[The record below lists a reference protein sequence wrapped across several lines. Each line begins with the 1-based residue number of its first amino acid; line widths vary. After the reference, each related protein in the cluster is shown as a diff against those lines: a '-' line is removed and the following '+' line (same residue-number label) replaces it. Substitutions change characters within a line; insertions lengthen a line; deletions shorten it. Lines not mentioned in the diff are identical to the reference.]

1 MDNNTGIKK
10 YIPIIATVA
19 GILLVMGLVGVMA
32 NSSGGG
38 GGGSGGNAVY
48 LKYNGK
54 NITSSKRE
62 ISFFGGEE
70 YRFDVLNALTS
81 DGSIGYM
88 VEILPNTTE
97 DTDFIFTRNGNEY
110 RFSEVE
116 ELKSAFEITEDSD
129 GFTITPPGNMLE
141 VLSRVYPQEE
151 VWFDGEKNGCYF
163 VLAVYDKDR
172 TSEVKVFFGLDRQV
186 DGIELE
192 TEEVLF

>member
-48 LKYNGK
+48 LKYNGE

-81 DGSIGYM
+81 DGSIGYV

-97 DTDFIFTRNGNEY
+97 DTDFIFTRNGNE
-110 RFSEVE
+110 
-116 ELKSAFEITEDSD
+116 
-129 GFTITPPGNMLE
+129 
-141 VLSRVYPQEE
+141 
-151 VWFDGEKNGCYF
+151 
-163 VLAVYDKDR
+163 
-172 TSEVKVFFGLDRQV
+172 
-186 DGIELE
+186 
-192 TEEVLF
+192 